1 MSNVS
6 AVDTNIFQK
15 DGRWWLMSNISTSHE
30 SNNNSELHVFCSESP
45 LSDKWE
51 PHAQNPVIFD
61 SLRARNGGFIRHGGD
76 SYRVYQ
82 RQGFDMYGEALGVSK
97 ITELTCQSYE
107 ENPLFEVEAN
117 FFKGAQGVHTYNYT
131 EGLLVFDYVE
141 ISSSKKGV

>member
-1 MSNVS
+1 V
-6 AVDTNIFQK
+6 
-15 DGRWWLMSNISTSHE
+15 
-30 SNNNSELHVFCSESP
+30 
-45 LSDKWE
+45 
-51 PHAQNPVIFD
+51 
-61 SLRARNGGFIRHGGD
+61 
-76 SYRVYQ
+76 
-82 RQGFDMYGEALGVSK
+82 YGEALGVSK